1 MPQISLNSKNN
12 SPIKII
18 EKQDYEFTGAQEIQD
33 PYMANQKL
41 KLKIQ
46 VLQTRL
52 DKEGRENTERLKQ
65 MRKSLKNAVKMIGHS
80 KKELSENQ
88 FEVREAKERFAQ
100 QVEEIESRVYTENRE
115 KLLAQNA
122 EISRLESEVSRLI
135 FANDTLSQQR

>member
-1 MPQISLNSKNN
+1 M
-12 SPIKII
+12 
-18 EKQDYEFTGAQEIQD
+18 
-33 PYMANQKL
+33 
-41 KLKIQ
+41 
-46 VLQTRL
+46 QTRL

-88 FEVREAKERFAQ
+88 FKVREAKERFAQ